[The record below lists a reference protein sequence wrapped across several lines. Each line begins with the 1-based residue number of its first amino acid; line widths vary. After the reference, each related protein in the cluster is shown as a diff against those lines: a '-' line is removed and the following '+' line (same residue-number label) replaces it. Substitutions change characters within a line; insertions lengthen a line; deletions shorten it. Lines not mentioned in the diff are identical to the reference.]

1 MASKTVQ
8 SIHAEAERRGDE
20 MKIKSGTDRIEQR
33 LRYQSRAVSHDA
45 AVTAETCST
54 RSSEVTRA
62 PWLSSPCVSALG
74 CTVSLK
80 CQRGLRQAG
89 EKKKKSMLFGN
100 TVASSALFSVHTNT
114 DTQKPRHRPVLTFY
128 LK

>member
-1 MASKTVQ
+1 MEEWESFRIKQNRAERKRMAGKTVQ

-20 MKIKSGTDRIEQR
+20 MKIKSGIDRIEQR

-62 PWLSSPCVSALG
+62 PWLSSPCV
-74 CTVSLK
+74 
-80 CQRGLRQAG
+80 
-89 EKKKKSMLFGN
+89 
-100 TVASSALFSVHTNT
+100 
-114 DTQKPRHRPVLTFY
+114 
-128 LK
+128 